1 MDRSFFRGIL
11 MRYGLFVGSVAGMIL
26 VATPLLAQTPAVE
39 RGTKVFAEQ
48 KCSLC
53 HSVAGKGNPKGPL
66 EDGVAKLTAA
76 EIHDW
81 LVNPQAMRDKTG
93 ADRKPAMKAFASLP
107 KDDLDALTAY
117 LLSLKKK

>member
-1 MDRSFFRGIL
+1 MRFRLIGIASAALILSAGPSF
-11 MRYGLFVGSVAGMIL
+11 
-26 VATPLLAQTPAVE
+26 AQNTPAVE
-39 RGTKVFAEQ
+39 RGMKVFADQ

-53 HSVAGKGNPKGPL
+53 HSVAGKGNPKGPI
-66 EDGVAKLTAA
+66 EEGVAKLSATDIR
-76 EIHDW
+76 EW

>member
-1 MDRSFFRGIL
+1 MRHRLIGVVSAAFILSAAPSF
-11 MRYGLFVGSVAGMIL
+11 
-26 VATPLLAQTPAVE
+26 AQNPPAVE
-39 RGTKVFAEQ
+39 HGMKVFADQ

-66 EDGVAKLTAA
+66 EEGLAKLSAA
-76 EIHDW
+76 EIREW

>member
-1 MDRSFFRGIL
+1 
-11 MRYGLFVGSVAGMIL
+11 MRYLLLSVFITGIVLA
-26 VATPLLAQTPAVE
+26 ATPAFAQEQASVE
-39 RGTKVFAEQ
+39 RGMKVFADQ

-66 EDGVAKLTAA
+66 EDGVAKLSAA
-76 EIHDW
+76 DIREW

>member
-1 MDRSFFRGIL
+1 
-11 MRYGLFVGSVAGMIL
+11 MRHVLIVASVAGIIL
-26 VATPLLAQTPAVE
+26 AAAP
-39 RGTKVFAEQ
+39 VFAQNSAAVDKGLAVFTAQ

-66 EDGVAKLTAA
+66 EDGVAKLSAA
-76 EIHDW
+76 DIREW

-107 KDDLDALTAY
+107 KDDLDALVAY
-117 LLSLKKK
+117 VLSLKKK

>member
-1 MDRSFFRGIL
+1 MSYRLFGAFAAGI
-11 MRYGLFVGSVAGMIL
+11 IL
-26 VATPLLAQTPAVE
+26 AATPAFAQNPAAVE
-39 RGTKVFAEQ
+39 KGAKVFADQ

-66 EDGVAKLTAA
+66 EAGVEKLSAA
-76 EIHDW
+76 DIHEW
-81 LVNPQAMRDKTG
+81 LVNPQAMREKTG

-117 LLSLKKK
+117 LLSLKQK

>member
-1 MDRSFFRGIL
+1 MRFRLIGIASAALILSAAPSF
-11 MRYGLFVGSVAGMIL
+11 
-26 VATPLLAQTPAVE
+26 AQNTPAVE
-39 RGTKVFAEQ
+39 RGMKVFADQ

-66 EDGVAKLTAA
+66 EEGVAKLSAT
-76 EIHDW
+76 EIREW

>member
-1 MDRSFFRGIL
+1 
-11 MRYGLFVGSVAGMIL
+11 MRPNLLAA
-26 VATPLLAQTPAVE
+26 VATGVILAAGPSFAQNPPPVE
-39 RGTKVFAEQ
+39 RGVKVFTDQ

-66 EDGVAKLTAA
+66 EDGIAKLSGA
-76 EIHDW
+76 EILEW

-93 ADRKPAMKAFASLP
+93 ADRKPAMKVFASLP